1 MNPKKILTLILF
13 ALVVLIPALFVFGI
27 FFFGPQLSHL
37 LVGG

>member
-1 MNPKKILTLILF
+1 LNPKKILTLILF